1 MDTADKTIA
10 APVRYEVQDG
20 VAFIVID
27 NPPVNAGSTTV
38 RAGLKE
44 AIARLS
50 ADASVEAG
58 VLIGAGNTFIA
69 GSDIKEFGAPLQQP
83 ELPAVIADIE
93 ACPKPVVAAIHGAAL
108 GGGFELSLGCDARI
122 AVPGSLV
129 GLPEVTLGM
138 MPGAGGTQRLPRL
151 TGIAK
156 AIDFVVSGRRIK
168 AEEALQL
175 GIIDSVI
182 DAAAMRADAV
192 AFAKSLNGAK
202 RRLGELAV
210 PVENAADISAA
221 ETAALKGG
229 RGREAVKEAVASVIR
244 AGTTPFAT
252 ALTQERQVFQRLRMS
267 EEAAALRYNFFAE
280 RAAGRVEGGT
290 AYPPRDVRD
299 VGIVGA
305 GTMGAG
311 IAAVFAASGFFV
323 TLTDKGTDVLDRAE
337 GRIAQAV
344 GDLVRAGK
352 LASDEAA
359 KATARVTYAS
369 DIKAVSEADLI
380 IEAVFEDA
388 EAKTSVMHTLGSLA
402 REGAVICS
410 NTSYLDLDML
420 AEASGR
426 AADVIGLHFFAPAHR
441 MRLVEVVR
449 GAKSLPDA
457 INTGLAI
464 SKKLGKLGVIAGA
477 GEGFIGNRIYSRY
490 RAQCEFML
498 EEGALP
504 QDIDTAI
511 EGLGFAMGPFAVSDV
526 SGLDIAWAMRKRKA
540 VSRDPRERYV
550 TIADR
555 LCEMGRLG
563 RKTGAGWYDYSDA
576 GTGRGKADPLVTEIV
591 QAEATKHGASRNFS
605 EKDIQ
610 RRVLGAIIN
619 EAALALEDGV
629 ARSVADIDLVLVNG
643 YGFSKFRGG
652 PLFLASR
659 MPEAEVDRMID
670 EVQEATGF
678 GFRRG
683 DVRRVLSAFD

>member
-27 NPPVNAGSTTV
+27 NPPVNAGSTAV
-38 RAGLKE
+38 RTGLKE

-50 ADASVEAG
+50 TDVSVEAG

-83 ELPAVIADIE
+83 ELPAVIVDIE
-93 ACPKPVVAAIHGAAL
+93 ACSKPVVVAIHGAAL

-156 AIDFVVSGRRIK
+156 AIDLVVSGRRIK
-168 AEEALQL
+168 AEEALSL
-175 GIIDSVI
+175 GIVDRIV
-182 DAAAMRADAV
+182 DAGNMRGEAI
-192 AFAKSLNGAK
+192 AFAKSLKGAK
-202 RRLGELAV
+202 RRLGALDV
-210 PVENAADISAA
+210 PAEDATDISAA
-221 ETAALKGG
+221 EAAALKGG
-229 RGREAVKEAVASVIR
+229 RGREAVKEAVASVLR
-244 AGTTPFAT
+244 AANTPFDQ
-252 ALTQERQVFQRLRMS
+252 ALAQERQVFQRLRMS

-280 RAAGRVEGGT
+280 RAAGRMEGGS
-290 AYPPRDVRD
+290 AHPPREVRD
-299 VGIVGA
+299 VGVVGA

-311 IAAVFAASGFFV
+311 IAAVFAASGLSV
-323 TLTDKGTDVLDRAE
+323 TLTDKGAEVLDRAE

-352 LASDEAA
+352 LAADEAA

-369 DIKAVSEADLI
+369 DIKAVAEADLI
-380 IEAVFEDA
+380 IEAVFEDVA
-388 EAKTSVMHTLGSLA
+388 AKTLVLQTLGSLA
-402 REGAVICS
+402 RDGAIIAS

-441 MRLVEVVR
+441 MRLVEVVK
-449 GAKSLPDA
+449 GAKSLSDA
-457 INTGLAI
+457 VNTGLAV
-464 SKKLGKLGVIAGA
+464 SKKIGKLAVIAGA
-477 GEGFIGNRIYSRY
+477 SEGFIGNRIYSRY

-504 QDIDTAI
+504 QEVDAAV
-511 EGLGFAMGPFAVSDV
+511 EGLGFAMGPFAVSDI

-540 VSRDPRERYV
+540 ATRDPRERYV
-550 TIADR
+550 RIADR

-563 RKTGAGWYDYSDA
+563 RKTGSGWYDYAEA
-576 GTGRGKADPLVTEIV
+576 GSGRGKVDPVVTDIV
-591 QAEATKHGASRNFS
+591 REAAASYGSPRSFS

-610 RRVLGAIIN
+610 RRVLGAIVN

-629 ARSVADIDLVLVNG
+629 ARSGSDIDLVLVNG

-659 MPEAEVDRMID
+659 MPASEIEAILD
-670 EVQEATGF
+670 EVESVSGF

-683 DVRRVLSAFD
+683 NVSAMLRDL

>member
-10 APVRYEVQDG
+10 APVRYDVQDG

-27 NPPVNAGSTTV
+27 NPPVNAGSTAV
-38 RAGLKE
+38 RAGLKA

-50 ADASVEAG
+50 SDASVEAG

-93 ACPKPVVAAIHGAAL
+93 ACTKPVVAAIHGAAL

-122 AVPGSLV
+122 AVSGALV

-156 AIDFVVSGRRIK
+156 AIDLIVSGKRIT
-168 AEEALQL
+168 ADEAHEL
-175 GIIDSVI
+175 GIIDRII
-182 DAAAMRADAV
+182 DAGDMRGEAV
-192 AFAKSLNGAK
+192 AFAKSLKGVK

-210 PVENAADISAA
+210 PDEDAAEISAA
-221 ETAALKGG
+221 EAAALKGS
-229 RGREAVKEAVASVIR
+229 RGRDAVKEAVASVLR
-244 AGTTPFAT
+244 ARDTSFDE
-252 ALTQERQVFQRLRMS
+252 ALAQERQVFQRLRMS

-280 RAAGRVEGGT
+280 RAAGRMEGGSVH
-290 AYPPRDVRD
+290 PPREVRE
-299 VGIVGA
+299 VGVVGA

-311 IAAVFAASGFFV
+311 IAAVFAASGFSV
-323 TLTDKGTDVLDRAE
+323 TLTDKGADVLDRAE

-352 LASDEAA
+352 LAADEAA
-359 KATARVTYAS
+359 KATARVTYAAE
-369 DIKAVSEADLI
+369 IKAVAEADLI
-380 IEAVFEDA
+380 VEAVFEDV
-388 EAKTSVMHTLGSLA
+388 EAKTSVMQTLGAVA
-402 REGAVICS
+402 REGAIIAS
-410 NTSYLDLDML
+410 NTSYLDLGML

-441 MRLVEVVR
+441 MRLVEVVK
-449 GAKSLPDA
+449 GAKSLADA
-457 INTGLAI
+457 VNTGLAV
-464 SKKLGKLGVIAGA
+464 SKKIGKLAVISGA
-477 GEGFIGNRIYSRY
+477 SEGFIGNRIYSRY

-504 QDIDTAI
+504 QDIDAAV
-511 EGLGFAMGPFAVSDV
+511 EGLGFAMGPFAVSDI

-540 VSRDPRERYV
+540 ATRDPRERYV
-550 TIADR
+550 RIADR

-563 RKTGAGWYDYSDA
+563 RKTGSGWYDYAEA
-576 GTGRGKADPLVTEIV
+576 GAGRGKVSPVVTDIVHEEAAAHDDPR
-591 QAEATKHGASRNFS
+591 SFS

-610 RRVLGAIIN
+610 RRVLGAIVN
-619 EAALALEDGV
+619 EAALVLQDGI
-629 ARSVADIDLVLVNG
+629 ARSAADIDLVLVNG

-659 MPEAEVDRMID
+659 MQRQEVEALID
-670 EVQEATGF
+670 EVEQAVGF

-683 DVRRVLSAFD
+683 ANWEFLKL